1 MKFRQLDGHR
11 KEPSPQDVDDWE
23 EFYLSPDDREAVEL
37 AARIVALLD
46 VRKSFNSAT
55 SSQSEADDYDGSVS
69 VSEWLHRKL
78 H

>member
-1 MKFRQLDGHR
+1 MKLRQLDGHGE
-11 KEPSPQDVDDWE
+11 EPSAQDVDDGE

-37 AARIVALLD
+37 AARVVALLD
-46 VRKSFNSAT
+46 VRKSFISAD
-55 SSQSEADDYDGSVS
+55 SSQSGADDYDGSVS